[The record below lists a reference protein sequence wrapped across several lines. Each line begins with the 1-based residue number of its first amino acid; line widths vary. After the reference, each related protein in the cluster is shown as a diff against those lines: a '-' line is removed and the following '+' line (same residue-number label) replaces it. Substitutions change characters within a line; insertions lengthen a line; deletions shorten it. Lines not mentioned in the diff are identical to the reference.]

1 MDDLRELYQE
11 LILDHYKRPRN
22 FRIPADATH
31 QADGDNPL
39 CGDRIT
45 VYLKLAEDAIRE
57 IGFQGAG
64 CAICTAAAS
73 IMTESVKGKS
83 QADVGRLFQA
93 YHDVVT
99 GNKKEK
105 GKGKDGGNNTPALG
119 KLAAFAGVS
128 EFPIRIKCATL
139 PWHTLRAALELS
151 EEPVTT
157 E

>member
-31 QADGDNPL
+31 QANGDNPL

-45 VYLKLAEDAIRE
+45 VYLKLAEDAISE
-57 IGFQGAG
+57 IGFQGTG

-73 IMTESVKGKS
+73 LMTESVKGKS
-83 QADVGRLFQA
+83 QADVGRLFKA

-99 GNKKEK
+99 GTGKA
-105 GKGKDGGNNTPALG
+105 KGKDGGNNIAALG

-139 PWHTLRAALELS
+139 PWHTLRAALALH

>member
-22 FRIPADATH
+22 FRVLEGATH

-45 VYLKLAEDAIRE
+45 VYLKLAGDAIRE
-57 IGFQGAG
+57 IGFQGTG

-93 YHDVVT
+93 YHGVVT
-99 GNKKEK
+99 GKEK
-105 GKGKDGGNNTPALG
+105 EKGKDGGDNAAALG
-119 KLAAFAGVS
+119 KLAAFAGVA

-139 PWHTLRAALELS
+139 PWHTLRAALELR
-151 EEPVTT
+151 EEPVST